1 MKIHAEKFIET
12 EYGLVRIDD
21 ISAIQRYG
29 SGKDDVKIMLAI
41 SGTSEMIEFGT
52 FRKGKEV
59 TNKFEE
65 LVSVLDEYY
74 KNNNDEI

>member
-1 MKIHAEKFIET
+1 MKIYAEKFIET

-29 SGKDDVKIMLAI
+29 SGQDSVKIMLAI
-41 SGTSEMIEFGT
+41 SGTRDMIEFGT

-59 TNKFEE
+59 TKKFEE

-74 KNNNDEI
+74 KSKKDEI

>member
-1 MKIHAEKFIET
+1 MKIYAEKFIET

-29 SGKDDVKIMLAI
+29 SGQDSVKIMLVVSCARD
-41 SGTSEMIEFGT
+41 MIEFGT

-59 TNKFEE
+59 TKKFEE

-74 KNNNDEI
+74 KSKKDEI

>member
-1 MKIHAEKFIET
+1 MKIYAEKFIET
-12 EYGLVRIDD
+12 EYGLVRIED

-29 SGKDDVKIMLAI
+29 SGQDNVKIMLVVIGAND
-41 SGTSEMIEFGT
+41 MIEFGT

-59 TNKFEE
+59 TKKFEE

-74 KNNNDEI
+74 KNNKDEI